1 MSRKSVAGP
10 SQDRLGPHEGE
21 LGYCFRARRT
31 ANRLRSVLAVAALA
45 LLLTACAAPQSRNL
59 LREKPT
65 TLPARVELT
74 QTPFFPQERHQ
85 CGPAALAMTLGA
97 AGVDIEPEQ
106 IVPQVYLPERQG
118 SLQVELL
125 ASARRNQMLAYEL
138 APLLDDLLAE
148 VAAGNPAIVL
158 QNLGLSW
165 APRWHYAVVVGY
177 DLAEGEILLRSGRER
192 RQIMRMHTFEHTW
205 ARGGHWAML
214 TLPPGRMP
222 ATAREASYAEA
233 AVAFE
238 ANGYNQAAHAAYA
251 AAVARWPKNFT
262 VRMGLGNTA
271 YALNDLDGAVSAFR
285 QAAVDHPDAAAA
297 HNNLAHVLHK
307 QGHFAAAL
315 ISARQAVALQDPLAD
330 AARSTLAEI
339 EASIAANRAD

>member
-1 MSRKSVAGP
+1 LRPAFAG
-10 SQDRLGPHEGE
+10 
-21 LGYCFRARRT
+21 
-31 ANRLRSVLAVAALA
+31 AALA
-45 LLLTACAAPQSRNL
+45 VLLTACAAPQSRNL
-59 LREKPT
+59 LREQPAHIPT
-65 TLPARVELT
+65 RVELT
-74 QTPFFPQERHQ
+74 RTPFYPQEQYQ
-85 CGPAALAMTLGA
+85 CGPAALAMALGA
-97 AGVDIEPEQ
+97 AGVDIEPER

-118 SLQVELL
+118 SLQMELL
-125 ASARRNQMLAYEL
+125 ASARRNQTLAYEL
-138 APLLDDLLAE
+138 SPLLDDLLAE

-177 DLAEGEILLRSGRER
+177 DLTAGEILLRSGREQ

-214 TLPPGRMP
+214 TLPPGRLP
-222 ATAREASYAEA
+222 ATVKEARYAQA

-238 ANGYNQAAHAAYA
+238 ANGDSEAAHAAYA
-251 AAVARWPKNFT
+251 AAVARWPNNFT
-262 VRMGLGNTA
+262 ARMGLGNTA
-271 YALNDLDGAVSAFR
+271 YALNDLDAAADAFR

-297 HNNLAHVLHK
+297 HNNLAHVLHQ

-315 ISARQAVALQDPLAD
+315 ISARQAVALEGPLAD
-330 AARSTLAEI
+330 AARGTLAEI